1 MKIIDF
7 TAGAEAASQLLLAEL
22 TATANRAVAPSRVC
36 SGSATV
42 GDMLRAADL
51 LLLARRTAGFSQA
64 ELGARLGRPRSTIAR
79 WELGEMQPPY
89 DAVRDVIAACG
100 LDVSVELVEADPSY
114 LYEVGEQLRRPP
126 LERVR
131 RLGGDARARAVM
143 GLARSGTKAV
153 VIGDAAGALQGWP
166 LMLPSEGPV
175 EVCAPATA
183 SVDIACVAIV
193 AVPPGTRG
201 YADLRRG
208 CERVLIDG
216 DAIEVASPLDLLRIE
231 RARGHGLQASA
242 LEAVLEHRRRW
253 PDGPPTARGFTD
265 DQAREAIE
273 AWLTRR

>member
-1 MKIIDF
+1 MKVIDF
-7 TAGAEAASQLLLAEL
+7 TGGDPGASQRLLAEL
-22 TATANRAVAPSRVC
+22 TATANRAVAPGRLC

-42 GDMLRAADL
+42 GDMLRATDL
-51 LLLARRTAGFSQA
+51 LLLARRTAGLSQA
-64 ELGARLGRPRSTIAR
+64 ELSARLGRPRSTIAR

-100 LDVSVELVEADPSY
+100 LDASVDLAEADPSY

-126 LERVR
+126 LERLR
-131 RLGGDARARAVM
+131 RLGGDARARAVT
-143 GLARSGTKAV
+143 GLARSGTKVV
-153 VIGDAAGALQGWP
+153 VIGDAAGVLQGWP

-183 SVDIACVAIV
+183 SVDVACVAIV
-193 AVPPGTRG
+193 VVPSGTRG
-201 YADLRRG
+201 YADLSRG
-208 CERVLIDG
+208 CERLLIDG

-242 LEAVLEHRRRW
+242 LEAMLEHRRRW
-253 PDGPPTARGFTD
+253 PGGPPAARGFTD
-265 DQAREAIE
+265 DQAREAID